1 MVEGPPSGQFLSPA
15 PLHRPGFPIMMS
27 LGGKGK
33 FGLTLAHLWNPSW
46 QGNQS
51 YRGVHWH
58 CVSWGVRFLLTDM
71 LEICEIKWSGD
82 PLVGLCYVKAI

>member
-27 LGGKGK
+27 LGGKCK